1 MFHGRMMNLAKLLL
15 CLAVWAGVLCLLS
28 CKREKETRVDASL
41 PLEQSFQTSEP
52 ETKQA
57 IATVKASLKA
67 GNYTEAGR
75 ALEPVLTGRKL
86 TPPQK
91 EAVGLVFQQL
101 SQAVAANP
109 ALDSKELYELRVRLA
124 RAARGDRF

>member
-1 MFHGRMMNLAKLLL
+1 MMSLAKILL
-15 CLAVWAGVLCLLS
+15 CLTVWAGVLCLLS
-28 CKREKETRVDASL
+28 CKKENEIRVDASQ

-52 ETKQA
+52 EAKQA

-67 GNYTEAGR
+67 GNYAEAGR

-86 TPPQK
+86 TAPQK

-109 ALDSKELYELRVRLA
+109 SLDSKELYELRVRLA